1 MSPSKQAKEVGFKS
15 LSQVQ
20 KISGQSHQCLHNW
33 SKNKPELFRVVLLG
47 SYKIL
52 QEEEYLS

>member
-20 KISGQSHQCLHNW
+20 KITGMSQQCLHNW
-33 SKNKPELFRVVLLG
+33 SKNKPELFKVVLLG
-47 SYKIL
+47 AYQIL
-52 QEEEYLS
+52 QKKESLS

>member
-20 KISGQSHQCLHNW
+20 KISGQSQQCLHNW
-33 SKNKPELFRVVLLG
+33 SKNKPDLFKVVLLG
-47 SYKIL
+47 AYQIL
-52 QEEEYLS
+52 QKEESLS